1 MHLTGNKNY
10 LNMKPTFQTNDDRT
24 RECSHMFPTTDFNYH
39 SIALGECRGR
49 CGGVVRPSFH
59 SLSRDYFKTEA
70 RQYSLAETLVFA
82 AIMATAVLPILNG
95 ASAVM
100 ALVRAIGGI

>member
-1 MHLTGNKNY
+1 
-10 LNMKPTFQTNDDRT
+10 MKPTFQTNDDSM
-24 RECSHMFPTTDFNYH
+24 RECAHKFPITDFNYH
-39 SIALGECRGR
+39 SIALGKYRGR
-49 CGGVVRPSFH
+49 CAGVVSPPFH

-70 RQYSLAETLVFA
+70 RQYSLAETIVFA

-100 ALVRAIGGI
+100 DLVRAIGGI